1 MTADSL
7 CEVDKADVFNIGRGR
22 TEETDEL
29 RQPFLLAV
37 CQLDCLHLL
46 CPVFVIMEII
56 LDRQGLQKLH
66 GGLRPNF
73 WDSVEK

>member
-1 MTADSL
+1 MNIVTAKLPLLVNSL
-7 CEVDKADVFNIGRGR
+7 GKVDEADVFNIGRGR

-46 CPVFVIMEII
+46 CSVFVIMEII
-56 LDRQGLQKLH
+56 LDRQG
-66 GGLRPNF
+66 F
-73 WDSVEK
+73 